1 MTDISKKDIETLVRL
16 QEAETEI
23 VRLQAVLEK
32 VEKEKRKLAAKL
44 NDFKA
49 ALDKSNEDFLNAQK
63 ACRDLE
69 NEIQIVDARII
80 KSNENLRMVK
90 TNKEYQVLLR
100 EVDDN
105 KKRKDGIE
113 TQLLEHFEEKDR
125 IETLVQETET
135 QYLQL
140 KEQVEAE
147 QGKIELQSTNDK
159 QDLEDF
165 LNQQEEIGKNLDS
178 FLMNRF
184 TKISK
189 MNNGLAVVEVINEV
203 CMGCFM
209 NIPPQLFIEVQRAT
223 ALVSCPQCSRIVY
236 FKE

>member
-23 VRLQAVLEK
+23 VRLQTVLEK
-32 VEKEKRKLAAKL
+32 VEKEKRKLAVKL

-113 TQLLEHFEEKDR
+113 TQLLEHLEEKDR

-147 QGKIELQSTNDK
+147 QEKIELKSTNDK
-159 QDLEDF
+159 KDLEDF

-223 ALVSCPQCSRIVY
+223 ALVSCPQCSRIIY